1 MSWCIFY
8 ATSSKS
14 RRNLVTTSTKTS
26 PHADTNVTEQH
37 GLCRA
42 LSYIIQTL
50 SAEHAFGLQL
60 TFPIKSAH
68 IPAKWNVGG
77 AAADFMINVC
87 TSLGFAELSVI
98 TAGTGCLLDHCNNLW
113 LSQLDVS
120 GACHSPFQ
128 LGALF
133 QIPQCQLC
141 NTLAPAFQLV
151 FKPRVPISRRGPSE
165 AFVLHVSHAD
175 LRDDVIRTTTLGWNY
190 LTQSSRTILPRTP
203 TLSMLC

>member
-1 MSWCIFY
+1 MSWCIFC

-14 RRNLVTTSTKTS
+14 RISLVTTSSETS
-26 PHADTNVTEQH
+26 PCANINATEQH

-50 SAEHAFGLQL
+50 SAEHAFGLRL

-77 AAADFMINVC
+77 AAADFMINVRA
-87 TSLGFAELSVI
+87 SLEFIELLVM
-98 TAGTGCLLDHCNNLW
+98 TARTGYLLDYCNNLR
-113 LSQLDVS
+113 LSQRDVS
-120 GACHSPFQ
+120 STRHSTFQ

-141 NTLAPAFQLV
+141 NTPTPASRLV
-151 FKPRVPISRRGPSE
+151 CESYLPTSRRRPSK
-165 AFVLHVSHAD
+165 AFVLHVSSAVF
-175 LRDDVIRTTTLGWNY
+175 REDVV
-190 LTQSSRTILPRTP
+190 
-203 TLSMLC
+203 

>member
-1 MSWCIFY
+1 MSPC
-8 ATSSKS
+8 
-14 RRNLVTTSTKTS
+14 
-26 PHADTNVTEQH
+26 ADTSVIEQH

-50 SAEHAFGLQL
+50 SAEHAFGLRL

-77 AAADFMINVC
+77 AAADFMINVRA
-87 TSLGFAELSVI
+87 SLRFTELLVM
-98 TAGTGCLLDHCNNLW
+98 TTRTGRLLDHSNNLR

-120 GACHSPFQ
+120 SVGHSTFQ

-141 NTLAPAFQLV
+141 NTPAPAFQLV
-151 FKPRVPISRRGPSE
+151 FEPYVPISRRGPSE
-165 AFVLHVSHAD
+165 AFVLYVSHTD
-175 LRDDVIRTTTLGWNY
+175 FRDDVI
-190 LTQSSRTILPRTP
+190 
-203 TLSMLC
+203 